1 MRSYLIPKRE
11 KFMID
16 MDWKDCRRVYMNME
30 DLELMIFCPISLE
43 GGYLEVW
50 EVWVVDEGSH
60 AKGVKTP
67 FIL

>member
-1 MRSYLIPKRE
+1 
-11 KFMID
+11 
-16 MDWKDCRRVYMNME
+16 MNME